1 MKYSK
6 WYLVNGEK
14 INGNYAIIKEEL
26 TDLIV
31 AEFPVVSR
39 QEANERNIN
48 LTTLVNEHNKLVK
61 ALLNN

>member
-1 MKYSK
+1 MKYLK

-14 INGNYAIIKEEL
+14 INGHHAIIKEEL
-26 TDLIV
+26 TDIIV

-61 ALLNN
+61 ALLN